1 MKRRIKIIILK
12 LFIFLF
18 ARTYTL
24 YLKNNNYSTDFKWL
38 LQIWFFQKFLRINS
52 HIPFPMHWTT
62 YFGKS
67 GYFKY
72 PEGEVPAIGLA
83 GCCYIQTIGGIEIGK
98 NVIMGMGSKI
108 ISANHDV
115 DDFSKHIRKPV
126 KIGNN
131 VWIGANV
138 VILPGVEIGDNTIIG
153 AGSIVTKS
161 FKEENL
167 IIAGNPAI
175 IIKKSQS
182 IIRGFNIE
190 NSSTHKNNIL

>member
-1 MKRRIKIIILK
+1 MKKNIFHIQKGLK
-12 LFIFLF
+12 GYYIMKKTVKNFFLKVFTFLF
-18 ARTYTL
+18 ARNYIL
-24 YLKNNNYSTDFKWL
+24 YVEKKNYNVDIKWL
-38 LQIWFFQKFLRINS
+38 LQIWFFQRILRINS
-52 HIPFPMHWTT
+52 HMPFPMHWTT

-72 PEGEVPAIGLA
+72 PEGEVPVIGLA

-108 ISANHDV
+108 ISANHDIY
-115 DDFSKHIRKPV
+115 DFSKHIKKSV

-153 AGSIVTKS
+153 CLLYTSPSPRDGLLSRM
-161 FKEENL
+161 
-167 IIAGNPAI
+167 P
-175 IIKKSQS
+175 
-182 IIRGFNIE
+182 
-190 NSSTHKNNIL
+190 SSA

>member
-1 MKRRIKIIILK
+1 MRKKFKKFLFIILGYPGYENILNIK
-12 LFIFLF
+12 EAFQF
-18 ARTYTL
+18 
-24 YLKNNNYSTDFKWL
+24 
-38 LQIWFFQKFLRINS
+38 WFFQRVLRINS
-52 HIPFPMHWTT
+52 HVKFPVHWTT
-62 YFGKS
+62 FFGKT

-72 PEGEVPAIGLA
+72 PKNEIIRIGLT

-108 ISANHDV
+108 ISANHDIY
-115 DDFSKHIRKPV
+115 DFSKHIKKSV

-161 FKEENL
+161 FKEGNCV
-167 IIAGNPAI
+167 IGGNPA
-175 IIKKSQS
+175 K
-182 IIRGFNIE
+182 IIRY
-190 NSSTHKNNIL
+190 L